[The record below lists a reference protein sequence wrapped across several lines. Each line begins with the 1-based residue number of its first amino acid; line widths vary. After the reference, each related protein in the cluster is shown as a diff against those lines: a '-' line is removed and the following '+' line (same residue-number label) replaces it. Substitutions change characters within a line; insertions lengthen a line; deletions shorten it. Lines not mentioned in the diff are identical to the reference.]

1 MTTISGRSVTGGGRK
16 KTVPFPY
23 RQIAQQT
30 IALHPSA
37 GQHRP
42 HVGKLQRSGDMDIE
56 QRSTLDTVRN
66 ILFFINTIQFNRE
79 NLGLIIRFFYKTS

>member
-1 MTTISGRSVTGGGRK
+1 MCKTTTTTISGQSITNGENK
-16 KTVPFPY
+16 NSVPFPY
-23 RQIAQQT
+23 QQTAQQT

-56 QRSTLDTVRN
+56 QRYTPDTVRN
-66 ILFFINTIQFNRE
+66 IKFFINPIQFNRE
-79 NLGLIIRFFYKTS
+79 NLGLII

>member
-1 MTTISGRSVTGGGRK
+1 MCRTTTTTISGQSITNGGNK
-16 KTVPFPY
+16 NSVPFPY
-23 RQIAQQT
+23 QQTAQQT

-56 QRSTLDTVRN
+56 QRYTPDTVRN
-66 ILFFINTIQFNRE
+66 IKFFINPIQFNRE
-79 NLGLIIRFFYKTS
+79 NLGLII